1 MVQIEKDIVTLTPC
15 MTQASKVL
23 DPTVPIMQQE
33 VVICTLSFFF
43 ASLKAHTS
51 SVCCTLCMDSETGR
65 GELNV

>member
-33 VVICTLSFFF
+33 VIICTFLLLCFSQ
-43 ASLKAHTS
+43 SPHLQCVLHT
-51 SVCCTLCMDSETGR
+51 LYG
-65 GELNV
+65 